1 MQNCNMDTT
10 YTYTDSM
17 DTETETIETL
27 KTVYTLDTYPEDT
40 YNLCNKCNSFII
52 FESGCGSCKQEYID
66 KMTAMITRKNAKMTE
81 SSNKPHNK
89 YSLLNCVQQRNV
101 FNTVINLLYNTDDII
116 VNTTTHEYMYKS

>member
-10 YTYTDSM
+10 YTYMDSM
-17 DTETETIETL
+17 ETKTIETL

-40 YNLCNKCNSFII
+40 YRLCNVCNHFTI
-52 FESGCGSCKQEYID
+52 FEIGCGSCKTEFID
-66 KMTAMITRKNAKMTE
+66 KMTALITRKNAKMTE

>member
-1 MQNCNMDTT
+1 MDTT

-17 DTETETIETL
+17 DTETIETL

-40 YNLCNKCNSFII
+40 YNLCNKCNSFIR
-52 FESGCGSCKQEYID
+52 FEIGCGSCKTEFID

-81 SSNKPHNK
+81 SSDKPHNK
-89 YSLLNCVQQRNV
+89 YTLLNCVQQRNI
-101 FNTVINLLYNTDDII
+101 FNTFINILHNTHEII